1 MATTQR
7 DYYEILGIER
17 SAGETEIKK
26 AFRGLARTLHPDVS
40 DQPDAEE
47 HFREVVEAYEVL
59 SKPETREVYD
69 RYGHAGLR
77 GGGFTG
83 TNFDL
88 GSLSD
93 LFAAFFGDDLFGAS
107 SRPRRTRGAD
117 AAAQIEIE
125 LVEAARGTKREI
137 PVPVSVPCPACRGSA
152 RHCSSRPLFQRRSS
166 RFRRSSFATHR

>member
-59 SKPETREVYD
+59 SKPETRDLYD
-69 RYGHAGLR
+69 RFGHAGLR
-77 GGGFTG
+77 GGGYRPTA
-83 TNFDL
+83 FDV

-93 LFAAFFGDDLFGAS
+93 LFSAFFGDDLFGVG
-107 SRPRRTRGAD
+107 RPRRHRGAD
-117 AAAQIEIE
+117 VGAEVQIE
-125 LVEAARGTKREI
+125 LVDAARG
-137 PVPVSVPCPACRGSA
+137 
-152 RHCSSRPLFQRRSS
+152 
-166 RFRRSSFATHR
+166 